1 MNRLL
6 WIVFAVMVL
15 LSLYPIATGIGQTM
29 PNAGA
34 YLPLISVPGT
44 SQTATPT
51 LIPTNTPTGT
61 PTPTNT
67 PLPPTVTVTS
77 TATATP
83 TVTPTKTNA
92 PATTTPTPTRTVIPS
107 TATPTATSTSP
118 ASFICSSDTYNCSDF
133 TTQAAA
139 QQVFDYC
146 FNLGFGDVHRLDSNN
161 DKVACESL
169 P

>member
-1 MNRLL
+1 MNRLR
-6 WIVFAVMVL
+6 IVFAVIVL
-15 LSLYPIATGIGQTM
+15 LSLYPVTVGTGQTM

-34 YLPLISVPGT
+34 FLPLISVPGT

-51 LIPTNTPTGT
+51 LQPTNTPTGT

-67 PLPPTVTVTS
+67 AVPPTATS
-77 TATATP
+77 TTSP
-83 TVTPTKTNA
+83 TVMPTTTNA
-92 PATTTPTPTRTVIPS
+92 PATLTPTRTVVPA
-107 TATPTATSTSP
+107 TVTPTATSTSP
-118 ASFICSSDTYNCSDF
+118 AAFICDHDAYNCSDF

-139 QQVFDYC
+139 QQVFNYC
-146 FNLGFGDVHRLDSNN
+146 FNLGFGDVHNLDIDN